1 VPKGMLLVQS
11 RPADP
16 AREDEFNDW
25 YTHTHIPEVCAV
37 PGVVAAQRYKVHDP
51 GRDGDDA
58 GSVYVAVYEIDSDDL
73 EAPMREL
80 VARSG
85 DGRVRMSELL
95 QMDPPPVV
103 TLCERI
109 G

>member
-1 VPKGMLLVQS
+1 MPKGMLLVQS

-25 YTHTHIPEVCAV
+25 YTNTHIPEVCAV
-37 PGVVAAQRYKVHDP
+37 PGIVAARRYKVHDP
-51 GRDGDDA
+51 GGVGTEA
-58 GSVYVAVYEIDSDDL
+58 GPVYVAVYELDSDDL

-80 VARSG
+80 AARSS

-95 QMDPPPVV
+95 QMDPLPVV
-103 TLCERI
+103 TICELI

>member
-1 VPKGMLLVQS
+1 MPKGMMLVQP

-16 AREDEFNDW
+16 ARDDEFNDW
-25 YTHTHIPEVCAV
+25 YANTHIPEVCAV
-37 PGVVAAQRYKVHDP
+37 PGIVGARRFKVHEP
-51 GRDGDDA
+51 GPDGDDA
-58 GSVYVAVYEIDSDDL
+58 GPVYIAIYEIDTDDL

-80 VARSG
+80 AARAS

-95 QMDPPPVV
+95 QMVPLPVV
-103 TLCERI
+103 TICEQI

>member
-1 VPKGMLLVQS
+1 VPKGMMLVQS

-16 AREDEFNDW
+16 KREDEFNDW
-25 YTHTHIPEVCAV
+25 YANTHIPEVCAV
-37 PGVVAAQRYKVHDP
+37 PGIVAARRYKVHDP
-51 GRDGDDA
+51 GPDGEA
-58 GSVYVAVYEIDSDDL
+58 AAVYIAVYELDSDDL

-80 VARSG
+80 AARSS

-95 QMDPPPVV
+95 QMDPLPVV
-103 TLCERI
+103 TICELI